1 MEDRGYRRLPGT
13 GAEGTPGAGASPGC
27 APGLDPRVPGSGS
40 DSAKDSPLVKAE
52 RLRKSYGH
60 VLAVDNLSFEVHR
73 GAILGLLGPNGAGKS
88 TALRMLVGFQYP
100 DSGSVYLNGL
110 DVYRD
115 GPMARASLGYLPE
128 SVPLY
133 AEMEVR
139 AYLRFF
145 ARLKGVRSVRP
156 EVDRVV
162 ELLNLEGVV
171 GRPCGNLSR
180 GYRQRVGLAQ
190 ALLSNP
196 DILILDEPTSG
207 LDPNQI
213 HDFRALVR
221 RLGKNRAV
229 LLSTHI
235 LPEALE
241 ICDRVL
247 ILSGGRVA
255 AEGSPGRLAGD
266 DGCLEYAKLRLPAS
280 PEAADVERFGLEP
293 ASNPATGGDRLFRVR
308 GSLDREASRELL
320 RTALEKDWDL
330 LEWGSGASALE
341 SEFRRLTLGEEGP
354 GK

>member
-1 MEDRGYRRLPGT
+1 MRDEGEGRIPGT
-13 GAEGTPGAGASPGC
+13 GEVEAPGGGTPSPGPD
-27 APGLDPRVPGSGS
+27 A
-40 DSAKDSPLVKAE
+40 AKDTGGKGPGGTGGHPLVRANG
-52 RLRKSYGH
+52 LRKSYGH
-60 VLAVDNLSFEVHR
+60 VRAVDNLSFEVHR

-100 DSGSVYLNGL
+100 DAGSVHLNGL

-128 SVPLY
+128 AVPLY

-145 ARLKGVRSVRP
+145 AGIKGVRHVRP

-162 ELLNLEGVV
+162 ELLDLGGVV

-196 DILILDEPTSG
+196 AILILDEPTSG

-213 HDFRALVR
+213 HDFRCLLR
-221 RLGKNRAV
+221 RLGENRAV

-255 AEGSPGRLAGD
+255 AEGSPGHLAGES
-266 DGCLEYAKLRLPAS
+266 GSLEYARLRMPAM
-280 PEAADVERFGLEP
+280 PETTDLERFGLEAVSPP
-293 ASNPATGGDRLFRVR
+293 APGGGLVFALRSRL
-308 GSLDREASRELL
+308 GREESRELL
-320 RTALEKDWDL
+320 RTAVEQNWEL

-341 SEFRRLTLGEEGP
+341 SAFRRLTLGEEGT
-354 GK
+354 GR